1 MADTR
6 FKVWKVMALSVVCGL
21 SILIAS
27 GSPVRTVSLVT
38 DPACGVAPR
47 HGLDQLKDAFR
58 RKGFTVEET
67 RSPETATGAILIVS
81 GLARGN
87 GPAVRFLQD
96 AKTALPA
103 GPEALAVL
111 RTTWKAKDLLVLC
124 GADDTGLM
132 YAALDT
138 ADRIGWSS
146 GPDDVFGRVKSLAEK
161 PDLVDRSISIYTMQR
176 AYFES
181 RLYDEAYWDA
191 YFDMLARS
199 RFNSFVVVF
208 GYENGG
214 FMAPP
219 YPYFFDVDG
228 FPDVRLVGHTPEA
241 QARNLEAFRKLI
253 RIAHAHGIR
262 FTAGIWDHIYRG
274 GVQSGGVPGVDKIP
288 AAPTPGLVWGLTAD
302 NLSAYS
308 QAAIKKFIQVF
319 PDIDALQF
327 RMHSESGL
335 KNEEIVGFWHDIF
348 AMIKATR
355 PGIRIDVRAKELP
368 DEVIADGLDQGI
380 PLRVTTKFWMEQM
393 GLPFHP
399 THINVQDQKNRRH
412 GYADLL
418 RFPRGYKVHWRL
430 WNGGT
435 ARILLWGDPDYVK
448 TFVRSAHLSGGDS
461 FEVNEPLA
469 TKMLAQPHNQA
480 PFELLNPKFKYYT
493 REFERYWHFFQVFGR
508 LAYNPATPDE
518 VWEEEFAARFG
529 REAGPLL
536 AKGLHLASRVLPR
549 IVTAVYPY
557 GYFPT
562 TVGWPEKMR
571 LKDLPEFAKAQGS
584 DIQQFANFEEEAARL
599 LAGGENPKRSPG
611 ATARWFYRI
620 SAEITELL
628 TETARRIPD
637 KQNKEFLSTKTD
649 LEILAHLAQYYA
661 RRIPAAVS
669 YALFVKSRD
678 INAFDDAIAHEKNAA
693 SAWEGLV
700 AAAGSV
706 YTDDLM
712 MGNRRYG
719 LSGHWRDEL
728 AALKK
733 GIEALEQERRSFR
746 PAAGKGGPSIAHVP
760 VWAKAPGEP
769 LSIKATVW
777 GSAPLAQINL
787 VLVSGTGKRRTVAMT
802 SAGDFRYQVQIPSPV
817 GEEPTSYLIEAMDTA
832 GAVATFPPGGGGET
846 IRIMDSVDRDPPA
859 VEHTPVTSATAGE
872 PLRVT
877 LRADDSSGVKWIR
890 LRYRHVTQFE
900 DYQTIEMT
908 KDPRSGL
915 YSALIPGDFIVPRW
929 DLMYFIEAMDSLG
942 NGAIYPDLDRE
953 IPYVIVPLRR

>member
-1 MADTR
+1 MADMR
-6 FKVWKVMALSVVCGL
+6 FKVWKVISLLIVCGL

-27 GSPVRTVSLVT
+27 GNPVRTVSLVT
-38 DPACGVAPR
+38 DPSCGVASR
-47 HGLDQLKDAFR
+47 HGLDRLKDSFR
-58 RKGFTVEET
+58 RKGFVVEEA
-67 RSPETATGAILIVS
+67 RSPETATGAILVVS
-81 GLARGN
+81 GFAWGN

-146 GPDDVFGRVKSLAEK
+146 GPDDVLGRVKSLAEK

-319 PDIDALQF
+319 PDIDALQL

-469 TKMLAQPHNQA
+469 TKMLAQPHTQA
-480 PFELLNPKFKYYT
+480 PFELLNPEFKYYT
-493 REFERYWHFFQVFGR
+493 WEFERYWHFFQVFGR

-669 YALFVKSRD
+669 YALFVKTRD
-678 INAFDDAIAHEKNAA
+678 INALDDAIAHEKNAA
-693 SAWEGLV
+693 AAWKGLV
-700 AAAGSV
+700 AAAGRV
-706 YTDDLM
+706 YADDLM

-733 GIEALEQERRSFR
+733 GIETLEQERRSFR

-760 VWAKAPGEP
+760 IRAKTPGEP

-787 VLVSGTGKRRTVAMT
+787 VLVSGTGKRRTVVMT

-817 GEEPTSYLIEAMDTA
+817 REEPTSYLIEAMDTA
-832 GAVATFPPGGGGET
+832 GAAATFPPAGGGET

-859 VEHTPVTSATAGE
+859 VEHTPETSATAGE

-877 LRADDSSGVKWIR
+877 LRADDPSGVKWVR

-929 DLMYFIEAMDSLG
+929 DLMYFIEAMDGRG